1 MVKTKALSVAV
12 RAIAQSRKAM
22 ENLIDQTPRHYDYTL
37 GLLGPILCEL
47 RAAMLVVKAMQE
59 NTEVASR

>member
-1 MVKTKALSVAV
+1 MVKTKSLSAAV
-12 RAIAQSRKAM
+12 QAIAQSRKAM
-22 ENLIDQTPRHYDYTL
+22 ETLIDQTPRHDDYTL

-59 NTEVASR
+59 ITEVASR